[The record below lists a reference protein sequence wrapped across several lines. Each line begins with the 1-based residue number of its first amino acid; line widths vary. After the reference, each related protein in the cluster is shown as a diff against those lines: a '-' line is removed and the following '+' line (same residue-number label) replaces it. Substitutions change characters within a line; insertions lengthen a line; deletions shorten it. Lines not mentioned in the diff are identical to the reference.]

1 MYCLFSISPNS
12 IYKNFFILSGIISPM
27 DELPEELDYLYK
39 EMCARGF
46 LIKTKKRFLIVN
58 CYLFFIK
65 INLLEFIR

>member
-1 MYCLFSISPNS
+1 
-12 IYKNFFILSGIISPM
+12 M